1 MGASFCCYPPGASFD
16 VFDWMLIASC
26 CSHGRII
33 ELLLMSYAEL
43 CGLLISCHGCWILA
57 FFFGCLVVH
66 MLLTINLLIK
76 AQIDWK

>member
-1 MGASFCCYPPGASFD
+1 
-16 VFDWMLIASC
+16 
-26 CSHGRII
+26 
-33 ELLLMSYAEL
+33 MSYAEL